1 MTLNPPVSQL
11 KELILRLIIG
21 PRITDSRDTKLGI
34 LDAIVLCATLTKGPS
49 VRSNNGGVAKVCVH
63 AVKARGIGNCNID
76 LIAPCHCFRYL
87 YLLLFGRI
95 HVALRSYNEFRAA
108 HSTVTPNLG
117 IISLRK

>member
-1 MTLNPPVSQL
+1 
-11 KELILRLIIG
+11 
-21 PRITDSRDTKLGI
+21 
-34 LDAIVLCATLTKGPS
+34 
-49 VRSNNGGVAKVCVH
+49 
-63 AVKARGIGNCNID
+63 
-76 LIAPCHCFRYL
+76 L